1 MTGWIMFVSAMTFII
16 AAAIL
21 GFIVSVVPH
30 SVVEALPFLKILPAP
45 SEYIAMNNILS
56 GLINGVCFYALSMYC
71 YLYAVSVSNSE
82 YFMMFRS
89 TQAVFTY
96 IVEVLVS
103 SFTVLPFLPLT
114 ATDWLAA
121 VTIILSSACMVL
133 MRTNAGKQLRY
144 RLARAFHNL

>member
-1 MTGWIMFVSAMTFII
+1 MFVSAMTFII

-21 GFIVSVVPH
+21 GFIVSVVPQ
-30 SVVEALPFLKILPAP
+30 SVVDALPFLKILPAP
-45 SEYIAMNNILS
+45 SEYIALNNILS

-103 SFTVLPFLPLT
+103 SFTVLPFLSLT
-114 ATDWLAA
+114 ATDWIAA

-133 MRTNAGKQLRY
+133 MRTSRGKQLRLQLM
-144 RLARAFHNL
+144 LALHR